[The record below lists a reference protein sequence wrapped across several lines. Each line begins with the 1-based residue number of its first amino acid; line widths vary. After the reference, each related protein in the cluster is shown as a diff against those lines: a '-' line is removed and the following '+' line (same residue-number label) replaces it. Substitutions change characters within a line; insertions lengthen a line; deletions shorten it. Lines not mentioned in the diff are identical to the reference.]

1 MAIDSQEEFS
11 SKVPVAPLHIQL
23 SVILSAVRGRWD
35 GFSKPSGWWPDNP
48 DGYYNCSLGDWAPDP
63 QLYPDGLKPVADAVH
78 AAGLRMM
85 LWFECA
91 TQDCLA

>member
-1 MAIDSQEEFS
+1 MNAWWVDAGWWKNMQ
-11 SKVPVAPLHIQL
+11 
-23 SVILSAVRGRWD
+23 
-35 GFSKPSGWWPDNP
+35 KPSGWWPDNP